1 LLAGHAALRL
11 VSSDGE
17 PHPWRLA
24 RGRERWEGLPD
35 GPIAANSIGLMST
48 LARHGMGIAGLSARY
63 AASLVAQGLLERV
76 LPEWCLPT
84 MTVWCVTPGR
94 RLLPRRTSVFVA
106 MLEAQLQRPPSAPR

>member
-1 LLAGHAALRL
+1 LRL

-24 RGRERWEGLPD
+24 RGGERWEGLPD

-106 MLEAQLQRPPSAPR
+106 MLDAQLQRPLTAPR